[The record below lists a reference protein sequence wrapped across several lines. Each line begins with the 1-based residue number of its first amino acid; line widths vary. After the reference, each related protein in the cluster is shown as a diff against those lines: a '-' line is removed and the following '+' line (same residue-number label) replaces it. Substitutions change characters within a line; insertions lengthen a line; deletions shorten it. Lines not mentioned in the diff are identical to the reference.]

1 MLPVLLVS
9 GGLAV
14 AQELPDEEQILY
26 IPQVVHGGGLE
37 TEFIMINLSES
48 NRRVEIRTFGAD
60 GNPANLL
67 RREASASEFASAT
80 SATGAELAPLGV
92 ASILSF
98 SSSPS
103 EVATGWAEITT
114 TGSVALEVV
123 FSARGPE
130 GLLTS
135 TSVLPTEASTA
146 FSVIAFATQ
155 TLQTGLALLNPPS
168 NAQTATVT
176 VELVGSLGDVY
187 SSVELSVPPG
197 QTIPSQYVSELFPE
211 VQDQEFFGSLDISS
225 SQPVVA
231 MPVRVEGVHFTT
243 QLVHPARTTS
253 AAAAAAS
260 SWSQITADSSM
271 TSTRGLNAATTRTPL
286 TANFVL
292 VPSDHDGS
300 PFAVQLHFSAP
311 IDNKPRHVK
320 QAFSVTG
327 GSITKAKRL
336 NPQWLS
342 GKRVASQFEL
352 TVTPSGAGDVVLA
365 APGGRS
371 CSAGSALCTPARQSL
386 SHDLSATIRDGTASS
401 HRPGQTS
408 PPGRVRDLR
417 AEFIGGADYLIFF
430 RIPIEGDGALKYHIL
445 VGGCVPRARRITV
458 RGWSRYFYRVIHAG
472 TTLAGNPPRTAFF
485 GVEGVNRNG
494 TGPCVKVA
502 TVRTPLADLV
512 VRSPTVSASSLETG
526 ESFSLSV
533 TVGNEGAGNA
543 AARTTLLY
551 YRSTDGGTITG
562 NTSDGD
568 TEEGAERTDKQ
579 KEIGALFAG
588 DTRRHQITLTAPA
601 AAGTYYYGACVYR
614 GKVGESDITNN
625 CSGSVAVVV
634 SN

>member
-1 MLPVLLVS
+1 MLLVS

-14 AQELPDEEQILY
+14 AQELPDEEQTLY
-26 IPQVVHGGGLE
+26 IPHVVHGGGLE
-37 TEFIMINLSES
+37 TEFNMINLSES
-48 NRRVEIRTFGAD
+48 NRWVEIRTFGAD

-67 RREASASEFASAT
+67 REASDFEFASAT

-92 ASILSF
+92 ASIFSF

-135 TSVLPTEASTA
+135 TSVLPTEAWTA

-155 TLQTGLALLNPPS
+155 TLQTRLALLNPPS

-197 QTIPSQYVSELFPE
+197 QTIPPQYVSELFPE

-231 MPVRVEGVHFTT
+231 MLVQVEGVHFTT

-253 AAAAAAS
+253 AAAEAAS
-260 SWSQITADSSM
+260 SGRQITVDSSIK
-271 TSTRGLNAATTRTPL
+271 STRRLNAATTRTPL

-300 PFAVQLHFSAP
+300 PFAVQLHFSEP
-311 IDNKPRHVK
+311 IDNKHRHVR

-327 GSITKAKRL
+327 GSITKTKRL
-336 NPQWLS
+336 NPRWLS
-342 GKRVASQFEL
+342 GKKVASQWEL

-401 HRPGQTS
+401 HGSRPGQTS

-417 AEFIGGADYLIFF
+417 AEYTGAADYLIFF

-445 VGGCVPRARRITV
+445 VGGCAPGFHRKITV
-458 RGWSRYFYRVIHAG
+458 RGWSRYFYRNIAAG
-472 TTLAGNPPRTAFF
+472 SSGRTRAF

-494 TGPCVKVA
+494 TGPCVEVM
-502 TVRTPLADLV
+502 T
-512 VRSPTVSASSLETG
+512 TG
-526 ESFSLSV
+526 LP
-533 TVGNEGAGNA
+533 
-543 AARTTLLY
+543 
-551 YRSTDGGTITG
+551 D
-562 NTSDGD
+562 
-568 TEEGAERTDKQ
+568 
-579 KEIGALFAG
+579 
-588 DTRRHQITLTAPA
+588 
-601 AAGTYYYGACVYR
+601 
-614 GKVGESDITNN
+614 
-625 CSGSVAVVV
+625 
-634 SN
+634 